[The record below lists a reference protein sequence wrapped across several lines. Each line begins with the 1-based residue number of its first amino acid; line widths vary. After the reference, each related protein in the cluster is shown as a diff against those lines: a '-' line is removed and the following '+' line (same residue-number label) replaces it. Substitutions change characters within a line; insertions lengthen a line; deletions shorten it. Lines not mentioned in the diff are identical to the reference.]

1 MISHHRNNTMNV
13 WLLNII
19 GISSW
24 IMLSVLMVM
33 GSTVQSQPLP
43 IALWESALQKNP
55 RLESYRQKLKTREA
69 MMRSLGEWPG
79 LELEAGVLN
88 RPMELLMGDQ
98 RFSFTAMQM
107 IPRYRLFNL
116 ERRELSF
123 MKMADQ
129 AILDEA
135 ALMIRKELSM
145 AWIERV
151 TLEQEMVL
159 MDQSIALVKQMKEV
173 VEAKIK
179 TGQSSSDWLRL
190 DIRLLEME
198 DDHVAMDD
206 KIEAIDYRIW
216 NLIGDSLRNPIPVVD
231 SLVYTPFDL
240 PTAVPDF
247 SKHPSVQML
256 QSEVE
261 AARVRADMSSQMARP
276 MLGVGLQYIPLR
288 QRSLMETKTDG
299 KDMVMPMLRV
309 SIPLSRS
316 AIRASTEAST
326 SESIGFEWDANNR
339 ISELEIEWNSIL
351 SDIRIAR
358 RNIVTARQ
366 QELLTR
372 QLFENTKRDYE
383 SGMGSIEMLI
393 EMQDML
399 LMYRMNALEATMRHQ
414 MSLARLEELQPGMF
428 RN

>member
-1 MISHHRNNTMNV
+1 M
-13 WLLNII
+13 LNII
-19 GISSW
+19 GITSW
-24 IMLSVLMVM
+24 ILLSVLMVM

-55 RLESYRQKLKTREA
+55 QLESYRQKLKTREA
-69 MMRSLGEWPG
+69 MMRTVGEWPG
-79 LELEAGVLN
+79 LELEAGVLT

-98 RFSFTAMQM
+98 RFSFTATQM
-107 IPRYRLFNL
+107 IPRYRLFDL
-116 ERRELSF
+116 ERKEISY

-129 AILDEA
+129 STLDEA
-135 ALMIRKELSM
+135 ALMIRKELTM

-151 TLEQEMVL
+151 TLEHEMLL
-159 MDQSIALVKQMKEV
+159 MDQSIALVKQLKDA
-173 VEAKIK
+173 VETKIK

-216 NLIGDSLRNPIPVVD
+216 QLIGDSLRNPIPVVD
-231 SLVYTPFDL
+231 SLVYTPFDF
-240 PTAVPDF
+240 PISPPDF
-247 SKHPSVQML
+247 STHPSVQTRL
-256 QSEVE
+256 SEAQ

-288 QRSLMETKTDG
+288 QRSSMESKTDG
-299 KDMVMPMLRV
+299 KDMVMPMV
-309 SIPLSRS
+309 KMSIPLSKS
-316 AIRASTEAST
+316 AIKASSEVSS
-326 SESIGFEWDANNR
+326 SESIGFEWEANNR
-339 ISELEIEWNSIL
+339 ISELEIEWTSIL
-351 SDIRIAR
+351 SEIRMAR
-358 RNIVTARQ
+358 RNIVTAKQ

-399 LMYRMNALEATMRHQ
+399 LMYRMKALEATMQHQ

>member
-1 MISHHRNNTMNV
+1 M
-13 WLLNII
+13 LNIK
-19 GISSW
+19 GITSW
-24 IMLSVLMVM
+24 ILLSVLMVI
-33 GSTVQSQPLP
+33 GTAVQSQPLP
-43 IALWESALQKNP
+43 VALWESALQKNP
-55 RLESYRQKLKTREA
+55 QLESYRQKLKTREA
-69 MMRSLGEWPG
+69 MMRTVGEWPG
-79 LELEAGVLN
+79 LELEAGVLT

-98 RFSFTAMQM
+98 RFSFTATQM
-107 IPRYRLFNL
+107 IPRYRLFDL
-116 ERRELSF
+116 ERKEISY

-129 AILDEA
+129 STLDEA
-135 ALMIRKELSM
+135 ALMIRKEITM

-159 MDQSIALVKQMKEV
+159 MDQSIALLKQMKEV

-216 NLIGDSLRNPIPVVD
+216 QLIGDSLRNPIPVVD
-231 SLVYTPFDL
+231 SLVYTPFDFPISL
-240 PTAVPDF
+240 PDF
-247 SKHPSVQML
+247 STHPSVQTRL
-256 QSEVE
+256 SEAQ
-261 AARVRADMSSQMARP
+261 AARVRAEMSSQMARP

-288 QRSLMETKTDG
+288 QRSSMESKTDG
-299 KDMVMPMLRV
+299 KDMVMPMV
-309 SIPLSRS
+309 KMSIPLSKS
-316 AIRASTEAST
+316 AIKASSEVSS
-326 SESIGFEWDANNR
+326 SESISFEWEANNR
-339 ISELEIEWNSIL
+339 ISELEIEWTSIL
-351 SDIRIAR
+351 SEIRMAR
-358 RNIVTARQ
+358 RNIVTAKQ

-399 LMYRMNALEATMRHQ
+399 LMYRMKALEATMQHQ
-414 MSLARLEELQPGMF
+414 MSLARLEELKPGMF

>member
-1 MISHHRNNTMNV
+1 M
-13 WLLNII
+13 LNIK
-19 GISSW
+19 GITLW
-24 IMLSVLMVM
+24 ILLSVLMVI
-33 GSTVQSQPLP
+33 GTAVQSQPLP
-43 IALWESALQKNP
+43 VALWESALQKNP
-55 RLESYRQKLKTREA
+55 QLESYRQKLKTREA
-69 MMRSLGEWPG
+69 MMRTVGEWPG
-79 LELEAGVLN
+79 LELEAGVLT

-98 RFSFTAMQM
+98 RFSFTATQM
-107 IPRYRLFNL
+107 IPRYRLFDL
-116 ERRELSF
+116 ERKEISY

-129 AILDEA
+129 STLDEA
-135 ALMIRKELSM
+135 ALMIRKEITM

-159 MDQSIALVKQMKEV
+159 MDQSIALLKQMKEV

-216 NLIGDSLRNPIPVVD
+216 QLIGDSLRNPIPVVD
-231 SLVYTPFDL
+231 SLVYTPFDFPISL
-240 PTAVPDF
+240 PDF
-247 SKHPSVQML
+247 STHPSVQTRL
-256 QSEVE
+256 SEAQ
-261 AARVRADMSSQMARP
+261 AARVRAEMSSQMARP

-288 QRSLMETKTDG
+288 QRSSMESKTDG
-299 KDMVMPMLRV
+299 KDMVMPMV
-309 SIPLSRS
+309 KMSIPLSKS
-316 AIRASTEAST
+316 AIKASSEVSS
-326 SESIGFEWDANNR
+326 SESISFEWEANNR
-339 ISELEIEWNSIL
+339 ISELEIEWTSIL
-351 SDIRIAR
+351 SEIRMAR
-358 RNIVTARQ
+358 RNIVTAKQ

-399 LMYRMNALEATMRHQ
+399 LMYRMKALEATMQHQ
-414 MSLARLEELQPGMF
+414 MSLARLEELKPGMF